1 MSAHPSLRPLQPREK
16 RVLAAKIRDLSL
28 AARVH
33 QRYRIIDQVERG
45 YSAPQTADRVGCHYT
60 VVYDWVHRFNESGFT
75 TFEQVS
81 NLCMAN

>member
-1 MSAHPSLRPLQPREK
+1 MSAHPSLRPLRPREK

-45 YSAPQTADRVGCHYT
+45 YLAP
-60 VVYDWVHRFNESGFT
+60 
-75 TFEQVS
+75 
-81 NLCMAN
+81 